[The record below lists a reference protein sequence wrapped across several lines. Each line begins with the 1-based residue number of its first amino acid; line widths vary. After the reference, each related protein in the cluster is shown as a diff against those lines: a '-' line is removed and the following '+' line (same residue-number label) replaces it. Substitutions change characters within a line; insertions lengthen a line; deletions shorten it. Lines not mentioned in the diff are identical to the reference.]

1 VATSGDYQRYFIK
14 DKVRFHH
21 ILNPKDGWPENQT
34 MSATVIADTVMD
46 ADALS
51 TALFI
56 LGPNKGIGLINSLQ
70 GVEGMILS
78 KLGFASYSSG
88 FRNLPGLSLQGLE
101 SDLSQQVT
109 TN

>member
-1 VATSGDYQRYFIK
+1 
-14 DKVRFHH
+14 
-21 ILNPKDGWPENQT
+21 

-46 ADALS
+46 ADAIS

-56 LGPNKGIGLINSLQ
+56 LEPNKGIIFINSLE

-78 KLGFASYSSG
+78 KLGSVSYSSG
-88 FRNLPGLSLQGLE
+88 FGNLPGLSLQGLE
-101 SDLSQQVT
+101 NNLSKQVK

>member
-56 LGPNKGIGLINSLQ
+56 LGPSKGIGLINSLE

-101 SDLSQQVT
+101 KDLFQQVA